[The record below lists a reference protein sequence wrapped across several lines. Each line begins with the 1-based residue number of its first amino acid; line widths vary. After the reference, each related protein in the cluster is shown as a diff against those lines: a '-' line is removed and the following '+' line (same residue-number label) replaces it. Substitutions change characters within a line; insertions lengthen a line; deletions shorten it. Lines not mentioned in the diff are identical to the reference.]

1 VQEGCVKKDVPF
13 LQFFVTFSFF
23 EEFRVETVDHPCPN
37 KVAMLQYRPLELMRA
52 CLMAGRLTLDQL
64 ASILGSGEMA
74 SHHALDVR
82 FEVRILAPQLQSPK
96 GDSFFTD
103 KSANLSPPG
112 LRFQL
117 EEIQPLST
125 SLLIYNSPSN
135 MRRMPSRIPPG
146 FSLTIYPRAPAS
158 RALRTY

>member
-37 KVAMLQYRPLELMRA
+37 KVAMLQYRPLELMMA

-103 KSANLSPPG
+103 EKSPPQADG
-112 LRFQL
+112 VSVR
-117 EEIQPLST
+117 
-125 SLLIYNSPSN
+125 
-135 MRRMPSRIPPG
+135 
-146 FSLTIYPRAPAS
+146 
-158 RALRTY
+158 